1 MHALNNALGGAI
13 FTETDMKEA
22 VQILLQEGGEERGE
36 VAQDHM
42 AADGYYSSEVLAQ
55 VIQSKALAAFNRIRW
70 EMVLQP
76 VTTKHELEAAVGLV
90 QNRDNAHWV
99 AYRFFNDSIFRIDS
113 TTRSPEQLADQA
125 FLHDLAQYPNTF
137 AIREV

>member
-1 MHALNNALGGAI
+1 MNHVLGEA
-13 FTETDMKEA
+13 FFSETDMEEA

-36 VAQDHM
+36 QAEDHM

-55 VIQSKALAAFNRIRW
+55 VIQSKALAVHDRVRW

-76 VTTKHELEAAVGLV
+76 VTTKHELEAAMGLV

-99 AYRFFNDSIFRIDS
+99 AYRFFNDTIFRLDS
-113 TTRSPEQLADQA
+113 LARAPEQLTDQA
-125 FLHDLAQYPNTF
+125 FLQDLRRFPNTF